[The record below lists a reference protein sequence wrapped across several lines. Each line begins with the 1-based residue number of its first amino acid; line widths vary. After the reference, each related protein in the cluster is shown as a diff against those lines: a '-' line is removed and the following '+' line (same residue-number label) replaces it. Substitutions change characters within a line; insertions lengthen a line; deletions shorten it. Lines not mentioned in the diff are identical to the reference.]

1 MLIYKWGVIKEEN
14 YSIQAKNLLDFLI
27 QDYSESL
34 KSFHQDNFY
43 LHEIKKFRFN
53 INNRIRKLLD
63 IAEVKNNP
71 KDSFY
76 HIIVF
81 NTEYNGIIKTEL
93 DLIPL
98 TYKEEGQNI
107 YVNKK
112 KLTFNQLMT
121 IVDNIEGFKNKT
133 LTKCS
138 KAKLEPILRAKNALE
153 NDFIDQIISRETSN
167 KCQELYEFSEKEII
181 KITEKKIKFLLG
193 SENYKRYLKE
203 KV

>member
-1 MLIYKWGVIKEEN
+1 MGVIKEEN

-63 IAEVKNNP
+63 IAEVKNNT

-167 KCQELYEFSEKEII
+167 KCQKLYEFSEKEII

-193 SENYKRYLKE
+193 SENYERYLKE

>member
-1 MLIYKWGVIKEEN
+1 MIKEEN

-181 KITEKKIKFLLG
+181 KITEKKINFLLG
-193 SENYKRYLKE
+193 SENYKRYLEE

>member
-1 MLIYKWGVIKEEN
+1 MIKEEN
-14 YSIQAKNLLDFLI
+14 YSIQAKNLFDFLI
-27 QDYSESL
+27 QDYLESL

-63 IAEVKNNP
+63 IAEVKNNF
-71 KDSFY
+71 KENFY

-81 NTEYNGIIKTEL
+81 NTEYNELIKTEL

-98 TYKEEGQNI
+98 SYKEEGQNI
-107 YVNKK
+107 FVNKK
-112 KLTFNQLMT
+112 KLTFNQLMR
-121 IVDNIEGFKNKT
+121 IIDDIEGFKNKT

-153 NDFIDQIISRETSN
+153 NDFIDQVISRQTSN
-167 KCQELYEFSEKEII
+167 KCQELYESTEKEIV
-181 KITEKKIKFLLG
+181 KITENKIKFVLG
-193 SENYKRYLKE
+193 SENYKKYLKE

>member
-1 MLIYKWGVIKEEN
+1 MIKEEN

-81 NTEYNGIIKTEL
+81 NTEYNEIIKTEL

-193 SENYKRYLKE
+193 SENYKRYLEE

>member
-1 MLIYKWGVIKEEN
+1 MIKEEN

-34 KSFHQDNFY
+34 KGFHQDNFY

-81 NTEYNGIIKTEL
+81 NTEYNAIIKTEL

-181 KITEKKIKFLLG
+181 KITEKKINFLLG

>member
-1 MLIYKWGVIKEEN
+1 MIKEEN

>member
-1 MLIYKWGVIKEEN
+1 MGVIKEEN

-81 NTEYNGIIKTEL
+81 NTEYNGVIKTEL

-193 SENYKRYLKE
+193 PENYKRYLKE

>member
-1 MLIYKWGVIKEEN
+1 MIKEEN
-14 YSIQAKNLLDFLI
+14 YSIQAKNLFDFLI
-27 QDYSESL
+27 QDYLESL

-63 IAEVKNNP
+63 IAEVKNNF
-71 KDSFY
+71 KENFY

-81 NTEYNGIIKTEL
+81 NTEYNELIKTEL

-98 TYKEEGQNI
+98 SYKEEGQNI
-107 YVNKK
+107 FVKKK
-112 KLTFNQLMT
+112 KLSFNQLMR
-121 IVDNIEGFKNKT
+121 IIDDIEGFKNKT

-153 NDFIDQIISRETSN
+153 NDFIDQVISRETSN
-167 KCQELYEFSEKEII
+167 KCQELYESTEKEIV
-181 KITEKKIKFLLG
+181 KITENKIKFVLG
-193 SENYKRYLKE
+193 SENYEKYLKE

>member
-1 MLIYKWGVIKEEN
+1 MIKEEN

-181 KITEKKIKFLLG
+181 KITEKKINFLLG

>member
-181 KITEKKIKFLLG
+181 KITEKNKISFRLG
-193 SENYKRYLKE
+193 KL
-203 KV
+203 

>member
-1 MLIYKWGVIKEEN
+1 MIKEEN

-63 IAEVKNNP
+63 IAEVKNNT

>member
-1 MLIYKWGVIKEEN
+1 MIKEEN
-14 YSIQAKNLLDFLI
+14 YSIQAKNLLGFLI

-71 KDSFY
+71 KNSFY

-112 KLTFNQLMT
+112 KPTFNQLMT

-193 SENYKRYLKE
+193 SENHKRYLKE

>member
-1 MLIYKWGVIKEEN
+1 MIKEEN

-34 KSFHQDNFY
+34 KDFHQDNFY

-81 NTEYNGIIKTEL
+81 NTEYNNLITTLNFEL
-93 DLIPL
+93 GRCGYNFPEMSVYRGKI
-98 TYKEEGQNI
+98 
-107 YVNKK
+107 
-112 KLTFNQLMT
+112 
-121 IVDNIEGFKNKT
+121 
-133 LTKCS
+133 
-138 KAKLEPILRAKNALE
+138 R
-153 NDFIDQIISRETSN
+153 
-167 KCQELYEFSEKEII
+167 CQ
-181 KITEKKIKFLLG
+181 
-193 SENYKRYLKE
+193 
-203 KV
+203 

>member
-1 MLIYKWGVIKEEN
+1 MGGVIKEEN

>member
-1 MLIYKWGVIKEEN
+1 MIKEEN

-193 SENYKRYLKE
+193 SENYKRYLEE

>member
-1 MLIYKWGVIKEEN
+1 MIKEEN

-81 NTEYNGIIKTEL
+81 NTEYNEIIKTEL

-138 KAKLEPILRAKNALE
+138 KAKIEPILRAKNALE
-153 NDFIDQIISRETSN
+153 NEFIDQIISRETSN

-193 SENYKRYLKE
+193 SENYKRYLEE

>member
-1 MLIYKWGVIKEEN
+1 MIKEEN

-63 IAEVKNNP
+63 IAEVKNNS

-153 NDFIDQIISRETSN
+153 NEFIDQIISRETSN

-181 KITEKKIKFLLG
+181 KITEKK
-193 SENYKRYLKE
+193 
-203 KV
+203 

>member
-1 MLIYKWGVIKEEN
+1 MIKEEN

-63 IAEVKNNP
+63 IAEVKNNS

-81 NTEYNGIIKTEL
+81 NNEYNGIIKTEL

-193 SENYKRYLKE
+193 SENHKRYLKE

>member
-1 MLIYKWGVIKEEN
+1 VIKEEN

-181 KITEKKIKFLLG
+181 KITEKKINFLLG

>member
-1 MLIYKWGVIKEEN
+1 MGGVIKEEN

-43 LHEIKKFRFN
+43 FHEIKKFRFN

-181 KITEKKIKFLLG
+181 KITEKKINFLLG

>member
-1 MLIYKWGVIKEEN
+1 MIKEEN

-193 SENYKRYLKE
+193 SENYERYLKE

>member
-1 MLIYKWGVIKEEN
+1 MIKEEN
-14 YSIQAKNLLDFLI
+14 YSVQAKNLLDFLI

-34 KSFHQDNFY
+34 KDFHQDNFY

-153 NDFIDQIISRETSN
+153 NDFIDQVISRETSN
-167 KCQELYEFSEKEII
+167 KCQELYESTEKEIL
-181 KITEKKIKFLLG
+181 KITEKKIKFVLG
-193 SENYKRYLKE
+193 SENYERYLKE
-203 KV
+203 KVK

>member
-1 MLIYKWGVIKEEN
+1 MGVIKEEN

-63 IAEVKNNP
+63 IAEVKNNS

>member
-1 MLIYKWGVIKEEN
+1 MIKEEN

-153 NDFIDQIISRETSN
+153 NDFIDQVISRETSN
-167 KCQELYEFSEKEII
+167 KCQELYESTEKEIV
-181 KITEKKIKFLLG
+181 KITENKIKFILG
-193 SENYKRYLKE
+193 SENYEKYLKE
-203 KV
+203 KI

>member
-1 MLIYKWGVIKEEN
+1 MIKEEN

-181 KITEKKIKFLLG
+181 KINEKKINFLLG

>member
-1 MLIYKWGVIKEEN
+1 MIKEEN

-43 LHEIKKFRFN
+43 FHEIKKFRFN

-63 IAEVKNNP
+63 IAEVKNNS

-81 NTEYNGIIKTEL
+81 NTEYNVIIKTEL

-181 KITEKKIKFLLG
+181 KITEKKINFLLG

>member
-1 MLIYKWGVIKEEN
+1 MQMEGVIKEEN

-27 QDYSESL
+27 QDYLESL

-63 IAEVKNNP
+63 IAEVKNNF
-71 KDSFY
+71 KDNFY

-81 NTEYNGIIKTEL
+81 NSEYNGIIKTEL

-98 TYKEEGQNI
+98 SYKEDGQNI
-107 YVNKK
+107 FVNKK

-121 IVDNIEGFKNKT
+121 IVDSIEGFKNKT

-153 NDFIDQIISRETSN
+153 NDFIDQVISRETTN
-167 KCQELYEFSEKEII
+167 KCQEFYEFTEKEIS
-181 KITEKKIKFLLG
+181 KITKKKIKLILG
-193 SENYKRYLKE
+193 LENFERYLKE
-203 KV
+203 KI

>member
-1 MLIYKWGVIKEEN
+1 MIKEEN

-34 KSFHQDNFY
+34 KSFHQDSFY

-63 IAEVKNNP
+63 IAEVKNNS

>member
-1 MLIYKWGVIKEEN
+1 MIKEEN

-43 LHEIKKFRFN
+43 FHEIKKFRFN

-181 KITEKKIKFLLG
+181 KITEKKINFLLG

>member
-1 MLIYKWGVIKEEN
+1 MGVIKEEN

-63 IAEVKNNP
+63 IAEVKNNT

>member
-63 IAEVKNNP
+63 IAEVKNNT
-71 KDSFY
+71 KDSLY

-181 KITEKKIKFLLG
+181 KITEKNKISFRLG
-193 SENYKRYLKE
+193 KL
-203 KV
+203 

>member
-1 MLIYKWGVIKEEN
+1 VIKEEN

-63 IAEVKNNP
+63 IAEVKNNT

-193 SENYKRYLKE
+193 SENYERYLKE

>member
-1 MLIYKWGVIKEEN
+1 MGGVIKEEN

-193 SENYKRYLKE
+193 LENYERYLKE

>member
-1 MLIYKWGVIKEEN
+1 MGGVIKEEN

-63 IAEVKNNP
+63 IAEVKNKP

>member
-1 MLIYKWGVIKEEN
+1 MGVIKEEN

-34 KSFHQDNFY
+34 KDFHQDNFY
-43 LHEIKKFRFN
+43 FHEIKKFRFN

-181 KITEKKIKFLLG
+181 KITEKKTNFLLG